1 MSFEKNI
8 CVMDGKLSKGLE
20 FDCVI
25 ISDANNINY
34 DINNTIDMKTLYVS
48 MTRALHKLIILYSEK
63 VNDVL
68 NN

>member
-1 MSFEKNI
+1 MPSY
-8 CVMDGKLSKGLE
+8 LSKGLE